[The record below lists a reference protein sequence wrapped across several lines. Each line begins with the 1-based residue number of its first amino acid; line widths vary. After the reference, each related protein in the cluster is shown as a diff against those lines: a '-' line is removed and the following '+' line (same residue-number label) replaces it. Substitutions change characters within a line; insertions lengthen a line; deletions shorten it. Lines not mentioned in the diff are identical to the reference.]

1 MNRNRFIKRTISTGR
16 VSNYCQLLLFITKTS
31 SLKVRDI
38 YYTMHSSVFVPFC
51 LLIHLIALTCGYS
64 PHPRPGFP
72 NRFSIDPRRLPL
84 SCLEQLQQEMETT
97 TEAVTEA
104 SKIVEDQVEEV
115 NTTLTAT
122 PRAIKLF

>member
-1 MNRNRFIKRTISTGR
+1 
-16 VSNYCQLLLFITKTS
+16 
-31 SLKVRDI
+31 
-38 YYTMHSSVFVPFC
+38 MHSLVFVRFC

-97 TEAVTEA
+97 TEA

-115 NTTLTAT
+115 NTTSTAT
-122 PRAIKLF
+122 PRTIKLF